1 MRPSVPHRDACFDNH
16 PDVPRGL
23 ATLYG
28 GPRDLIVAVD
38 NSLGEH
44 PVYGSLTPS
53 AMSWMNG
60 VTSMTRRPLVGFA
73 ALCAAFLLAACNASV
88 EAGRVTPSPSPL
100 TTPSTSTPPAS
111 SPPTPPAQTEEETKA
126 IAGAKARYIA
136 ARGAVDKVM
145 NEPLKSSRAPL
156 ERAGLGGS
164 WLITVIGEVRFH
176 RDNGWYQSGAVRIAS
191 LAVESVMLGG
201 EQPEVRLVS
210 CIDSSK
216 TTTRFQENG
225 KPVPMGP
232 GNGSRHKFRARLVFA
247 PPAAKQA
254 KMWFVIEEKTTGSC

>member
-1 MRPSVPHRDACFDNH
+1 
-16 PDVPRGL
+16 
-23 ATLYG
+23 
-28 GPRDLIVAVD
+28 
-38 NSLGEH
+38 
-44 PVYGSLTPS
+44 
-53 AMSWMNG
+53 
-60 VTSMTRRPLVGFA
+60 MTRRPLVGSA
-73 ALCAAFLLAACNASV
+73 ALCAAFLLAACNGSA
-88 EAGRVTPSPSPL
+88 EAGRVTPSPSSASPS
-100 TTPSTSTPPAS
+100 TTPSTPSVS
-111 SPPTPPAQTEEETKA
+111 SPPTSPARTEEETKA